1 MGIHE
6 QLWQGIFMKA
16 ICMVILGSGSMGGF
30 PSQEVAFRVDGMAHN
45 VLSSMAVCNRIRTC
59 Y

>member
-1 MGIHE
+1 
-6 QLWQGIFMKA
+6 MKA